1 MKCVWRERSLATKVS
16 PTVSR
21 VEEVA
26 PMTSPEREL
35 SQPSL
40 KEDGYLWPPLPA
52 RRMVRQIARQIAGD
66 RDGSPAIPMQRD
78 PSE

>member
-1 MKCVWRERSLATKVS
+1 
-16 PTVSR
+16 
-21 VEEVA
+21 
-26 PMTSPEREL
+26 MTSPEREL